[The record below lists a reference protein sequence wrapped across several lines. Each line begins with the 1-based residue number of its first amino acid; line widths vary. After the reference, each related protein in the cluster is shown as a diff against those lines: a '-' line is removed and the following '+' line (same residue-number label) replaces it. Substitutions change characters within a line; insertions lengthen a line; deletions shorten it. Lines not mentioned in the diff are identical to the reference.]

1 MAGRELLQPRDDVPG
16 VGNFAQISPVLYRG
30 AQPTA
35 EGFKELK
42 KMGIKTVV
50 NLRSMHTDRRK
61 IKGCGLRFAH
71 MYCRAWRPR
80 SNDVARFLKLMKDKS
95 NHPVFVHCL
104 HGSDRTGMMVAAYR
118 MIEQDWNADDAAR
131 ETHNFGFHKI
141 FPMIQRYLKS
151 FDREAIRQAIAVVK
165 DLKIKEH

>member
-1 MAGRELLQPRDDVPG
+1 MPQTLLQPRDDIPG

-71 MYCRAWRPR
+71 MY
-80 SNDVARFLKLMKDKS
+80 
-95 NHPVFVHCL
+95 
-104 HGSDRTGMMVAAYR
+104 
-118 MIEQDWNADDAAR
+118 
-131 ETHNFGFHKI
+131 
-141 FPMIQRYLKS
+141 
-151 FDREAIRQAIAVVK
+151 
-165 DLKIKEH
+165 